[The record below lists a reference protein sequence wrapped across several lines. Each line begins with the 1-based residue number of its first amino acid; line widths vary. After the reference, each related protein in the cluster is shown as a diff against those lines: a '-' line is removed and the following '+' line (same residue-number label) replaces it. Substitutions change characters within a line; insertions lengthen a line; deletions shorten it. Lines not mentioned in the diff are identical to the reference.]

1 MTGSRPPPRQSHDG
15 RKVPNLPPAPLP
27 VQPPAAGEVS
37 ANGSMAFHIPSKMTE
52 GIASRVD
59 LWIALNMPAD
69 QLKAKLA
76 EALQMDSD
84 NIKIEVKPGAKG
96 AAAGGE
102 QVRGRDNVYVG
113 QHMTATLSG
122 NEADFIIIPSGPAGK
137 SLINEGLARWDWSVT
152 PKHASANAPLKL
164 VLQASIDRG
173 IDQDAFP
180 SVHESIAVEAAPQ
193 TPWQKVLRL
202 IKTATEGITAVNGLL
217 SLLGLA
223 SVAGLLGGLKQRF
236 SRSSAPAP
244 AVPPTQQGEAD
255 PAPGRM
261 RG

>member
-1 MTGSRPPPRQSHDG
+1 
-15 RKVPNLPPAPLP
+15 
-27 VQPPAAGEVS
+27 
-37 ANGSMAFHIPSKMTE
+37 MAFHIPAKMTE
-52 GIASRVD
+52 GVASRVD

-84 NIKIEVKPGAKG
+84 NIKIEVKPGAKDP
-96 AAAGGE
+96 AAGGE
-102 QVRGRDNVYVG
+102 QVRGRDQVYVG

-137 SLINEGLARWDWSVT
+137 SLINEGMARWDWSVT
-152 PKHASANAPLKL
+152 PKHASGSAALKL

-173 IDQDAFP
+173 VDQDAFP

-193 TPWQKVLRL
+193 TLWQKSIRL
-202 IKTATEGITAVNGLL
+202 IKAATEGVTLINGLL

-223 SVAGLLGGLKQRF
+223 SVAGLLGRLKQSF
-236 SRSSAPAP
+236 SRRSSAAPTVPPAQQGEEDPAP
-244 AVPPTQQGEAD
+244 A
-255 PAPGRM
+255 RM